1 MKEYLKETK
10 MLNFNST
17 KISDLVI
24 RKDWLELDE
33 FHKIKN
39 IYEFVQNDILFG
51 YNSTD
56 MLSAVEVLQ
65 DGFGQCNTKAT
76 LLMALLRSVNIPC
89 RLHAFNVSKD
99 FQEGALPKIIY
110 LLAPKYILHTWVEV
124 FFNDKWIA
132 LEGVITDKDYLYAV
146 QQKYIAYKGVFKKFA
161 IATKDLEKVNINWTG
176 NDVFIQKEAV
186 VYDYGIFSSPDILFS
201 MHTQNMSKLKLYLYS
216 HIGTKMMTKRVIKI
230 RCFKRKKSICMESK
244 SKRV

>member
-1 MKEYLKETK
+1 MEEYLKETK
-10 MLNFNST
+10 MLNFNSA
-17 KISDLVI
+17 KISDLV
-24 RKDWLELDE
+24 REKGWLELDE

-56 MLSAVEVLQ
+56 ILSAVEVLQ
-65 DGFGQCNTKAT
+65 DGFGQCNTNAT

-99 FQEGALPKIIY
+99 FQKGALPQIIY

-132 LEGVITDKDYLYAV
+132 LEGVIIDKNYLYTV
-146 QQKYIAYKGVFKKFA
+146 QQKYTEYKGIFKKFA
-161 IATKDLEKVNINWTG
+161 IATKDVETVNIDWTG

-186 VYDYGIFSSPDILFS
+186 VDDYGIFSSPDILFS
-201 MHTQNMSKLKLYLYS
+201 KHTQNMSKIKLYLYS
-216 HIGTKMMTKRVIKI
+216 HIGTKMMTKRVFKI
-230 RCFKRKKSICMESK
+230 RNSKK
-244 SKRV
+244 

>member
-1 MKEYLKETK
+1 MEEYLKETK
-10 MLNFNST
+10 MLNFNSA
-17 KISDLVI
+17 KISDLV
-24 RKDWLELDE
+24 RKKGWLELDE

-56 MLSAVEVLQ
+56 ILSAVEVLQ

-99 FQEGALPKIIY
+99 FQKGALPQIIY

-132 LEGVITDKDYLYAV
+132 LEGVIIDKDYLYTV
-146 QQKYIAYKGVFKKFA
+146 QQKYTEYKGIFKKFA
-161 IATKDLEKVNINWTG
+161 IATKDVETVNIDWTG

-186 VYDYGIFSSPDILFS
+186 VDDYGIFSSPDILFS
-201 MHTQNMSKLKLYLYS
+201 KHTQNMSKIKLYLYS
-216 HIGTKMMTKRVIKI
+216 HIGTKMMTKRVFKI
-230 RCFKRKKSICMESK
+230 RNKEVVLWKNSHG
-244 SKRV
+244 

>member
-1 MKEYLKETK
+1 MEEYLKETK
-10 MLNFNST
+10 MLNFNSA
-17 KISDLVI
+17 KISDLV
-24 RKDWLELDE
+24 REKGWLELDE

-56 MLSAVEVLQ
+56 ILSAVEVLQ

-99 FQEGALPKIIY
+99 FQKGALPQIIY

-132 LEGVITDKDYLYAV
+132 LEGVIIDKDYLYTV
-146 QQKYIAYKGVFKKFA
+146 QQKYTEYKGIFKKFA
-161 IATKDLEKVNINWTG
+161 IATKDLETVSIAWTG

-186 VYDYGIFSSPDILFS
+186 VDDYGIFSSPDILFS
-201 MHTQNMSKLKLYLYS
+201 KHTQNMSKIKLYLYS
-216 HIGTKMMTKRVIKI
+216 HIGTKMMTKRVFKI
-230 RCFKRKKSICMESK
+230 RNSKK
-244 SKRV
+244 

>member
-1 MKEYLKETK
+1 MEEYLKETK
-10 MLNFNST
+10 MLNFNSA
-17 KISDLVI
+17 KISDLV
-24 RKDWLELDE
+24 REKGWLELDE

-56 MLSAVEVLQ
+56 ILSAVEVLQ

-99 FQEGALPKIIY
+99 FQKGALPQIIY

-132 LEGVITDKDYLYAV
+132 LEGVIIDKDYLYTV
-146 QQKYIAYKGVFKKFA
+146 QQKYTEYKGIFKKFA
-161 IATKDLEKVNINWTG
+161 IATKDLETVNIDWTG

-186 VYDYGIFSSPDILFS
+186 VDDYGIFSSPDILFS
-201 MHTQNMSKLKLYLYS
+201 KHTQNMSKIKLYLYS
-216 HIGTKMMTKRVIKI
+216 HIGTKMMTKRVFKI
-230 RCFKRKKSICMESK
+230 RNSKK
-244 SKRV
+244 

>member
-1 MKEYLKETK
+1 MEEYLKETK
-10 MLNFNST
+10 MLNFNSA
-17 KISDLVI
+17 KISDLV
-24 RKDWLELDE
+24 REKGWLELDE

-56 MLSAVEVLQ
+56 ILSAVEVLQ

-99 FQEGALPKIIY
+99 FQKGALPQIIY

-132 LEGVITDKDYLYAV
+132 LEGVIIDKDYLYTV
-146 QQKYIAYKGVFKKFA
+146 QQKYTEYKG
-161 IATKDLEKVNINWTG
+161 
-176 NDVFIQKEAV
+176 
-186 VYDYGIFSSPDILFS
+186 
-201 MHTQNMSKLKLYLYS
+201 MSA
-216 HIGTKMMTKRVIKI
+216 
-230 RCFKRKKSICMESK
+230 
-244 SKRV
+244 

>member
-1 MKEYLKETK
+1 MEEYLKETQ
-10 MLNFNST
+10 MLNFNSA
-17 KISDLVI
+17 KIRDLVM
-24 RKDWLELDE
+24 KNGWLELDE

-56 MLSAVEVLQ
+56 MLSAVEVLE

-99 FQEGALPKIIY
+99 FQKGALPHIIY

-124 FFNDKWIA
+124 FFDDKWIA
-132 LEGVITDKDYLYAV
+132 LEGVIIDKDYLYAV
-146 QQKYIAYKGVFKKFA
+146 QQKYTVYKGVFKRFA
-161 IATKDLEKVNINWTG
+161 IATKDLTKVNINWTG

-186 VYDYGIFSSPDILFS
+186 VDDYGIFSSPDILFS
-201 MHTQNMSKLKLYLYS
+201 KHTQNMSKIKLYLYS
-216 HIGTKMMTKRVIKI
+216 NIGTKIMTKRVFKI
-230 RCFKRKKSICMESK
+230 RNPKK
-244 SKRV
+244 

>member
-1 MKEYLKETK
+1 MEEYLKETK
-10 MLNFNST
+10 MLNFNSA
-17 KISDLVI
+17 KISDLV
-24 RKDWLELDE
+24 RKKGWLELDE

-56 MLSAVEVLQ
+56 ILSAVEVLQ

-99 FQEGALPKIIY
+99 FQKGALPQIIY

-132 LEGVITDKDYLYAV
+132 LEGVIIDKNYLYTV
-146 QQKYIAYKGVFKKFA
+146 QQKYTEYKGIFKKFA
-161 IATKDLEKVNINWTG
+161 IATKDVETVNIDWTG

-186 VYDYGIFSSPDILFS
+186 VDDYGIFSSPDILFS
-201 MHTQNMSKLKLYLYS
+201 KHTQNMSKIKLYLYS
-216 HIGTKMMTKRVIKI
+216 HIGTKMMTKRVFKI
-230 RCFKRKKSICMESK
+230 RNSKK
-244 SKRV
+244 

>member
-1 MKEYLKETK
+1 MEEYFKETK
-10 MLNFNST
+10 MLNFNSA
-17 KISDLVI
+17 KISDLV
-24 RKDWLELDE
+24 REKGWLELDE

-56 MLSAVEVLQ
+56 ILSAVEVLQ

-99 FQEGALPKIIY
+99 FQKGALPQIIY

-132 LEGVITDKDYLYAV
+132 LEGVIIDKNYLYTV
-146 QQKYIAYKGVFKKFA
+146 QQKYTEYKGIFKKFA
-161 IATKDLEKVNINWTG
+161 IATKDVETVNIDWTG

-186 VYDYGIFSSPDILFS
+186 VDDYGIFSSPDILFS
-201 MHTQNMSKLKLYLYS
+201 KHTQNMSKIKLYLYS
-216 HIGTKMMTKRVIKI
+216 HIGTKMMTKRVFKI
-230 RCFKRKKSICMESK
+230 RNSKK
-244 SKRV
+244 

>member
-1 MKEYLKETK
+1 MEEYLKETK
-10 MLNFNST
+10 MLNFNSA
-17 KISDLVI
+17 KISDLV
-24 RKDWLELDE
+24 REKGWLELDE

-56 MLSAVEVLQ
+56 ILSAVEVLQ
-65 DGFGQCNTKAT
+65 DGFGQCNTKET

-99 FQEGALPKIIY
+99 FQKGALPQIIY
-110 LLAPKYILHTWVEV
+110 LLAPKYISHTWVEV

-132 LEGVITDKDYLYAV
+132 LEGVIIDKNYLYTV
-146 QQKYIAYKGVFKKFA
+146 QQKYTEYKGIFEKFA
-161 IATKDLEKVNINWTG
+161 IATKDVETVNIDWTG

-186 VYDYGIFSSPDILFS
+186 VDDYGIFSSPDILFS
-201 MHTQNMSKLKLYLYS
+201 KHTQNMSKIKLYLYS
-216 HIGTKMMTKRVIKI
+216 HIGTKMMTKRVFKI
-230 RCFKRKKSICMESK
+230 RNSKK
-244 SKRV
+244 

>member
-1 MKEYLKETK
+1 MEEYLKETK
-10 MLNFNST
+10 MLNFNSA
-17 KISDLVI
+17 KISDLV
-24 RKDWLELDE
+24 REKGWLELDE

-51 YNSTD
+51 YNSAD
-56 MLSAVEVLQ
+56 ILSAVEVLQ

-99 FQEGALPKIIY
+99 FQKGALPQIIY

-132 LEGVITDKDYLYAV
+132 LEGVIIDKDYLYTV
-146 QQKYIAYKGVFKKFA
+146 QQKYTEYKGIFKKFA
-161 IATKDLEKVNINWTG
+161 IATKDLETVNIAWTG

-186 VYDYGIFSSPDILFS
+186 VDDYGIFSSPDILFS
-201 MHTQNMSKLKLYLYS
+201 KHTQNMSKIKLYLYS
-216 HIGTKMMTKRVIKI
+216 HIGTKMMTKRVFKI
-230 RCFKRKKSICMESK
+230 RNSKK
-244 SKRV
+244 

>member
-1 MKEYLKETK
+1 MEEYLKETK
-10 MLNFNST
+10 MLNFYSA
-17 KISDLVI
+17 KISDLV
-24 RKDWLELDE
+24 REKGWLELDE

-56 MLSAVEVLQ
+56 ILSAVEVLQ

-99 FQEGALPKIIY
+99 FQKGALPQIIY

-132 LEGVITDKDYLYAV
+132 LEGVIIDKDYLYTV
-146 QQKYIAYKGVFKKFA
+146 QQKYTEYKGIFKKFA
-161 IATKDLEKVNINWTG
+161 IATKDVETVNIDWTG

-186 VYDYGIFSSPDILFS
+186 VDDYGIFSSPDILFS
-201 MHTQNMSKLKLYLYS
+201 KHTQNMSKIKLYLYS
-216 HIGTKMMTKRVIKI
+216 HIGTKMMTKRVFKI
-230 RCFKRKKSICMESK
+230 RNKEVVLWKNSHG
-244 SKRV
+244 

>member
-1 MKEYLKETK
+1 MEEYLKETK
-10 MLNFNST
+10 MLNFNSA
-17 KISDLVI
+17 KISDLV
-24 RKDWLELDE
+24 REKGWLELDE

-56 MLSAVEVLQ
+56 ILSAVEVLQ

-99 FQEGALPKIIY
+99 FQKGALPQIIY

-132 LEGVITDKDYLYAV
+132 LEGVIIDKDYLYTV
-146 QQKYIAYKGVFKKFA
+146 QQKYTEYKGIFKKFA
-161 IATKDLEKVNINWTG
+161 IATKDVETVNIDWTG

-186 VYDYGIFSSPDILFS
+186 VDDYGIFSSPDILFS
-201 MHTQNMSKLKLYLYS
+201 KHTQNMSKIKLYLYS
-216 HIGTKMMTKRVIKI
+216 HIGTKMMTKRVFKI
-230 RCFKRKKSICMESK
+230 RNSKK
-244 SKRV
+244 

>member
-1 MKEYLKETK
+1 MEEYLKETK
-10 MLNFNST
+10 MLNFNSA
-17 KISDLVI
+17 KISDLI
-24 RKDWLELDE
+24 REKGWLELDE

-56 MLSAVEVLQ
+56 ILSAVEVLQ

-76 LLMALLRSVNIPC
+76 LLMALLRSVNVPC
-89 RLHAFNVSKD
+89 RLHAFSVSKD
-99 FQEGALPKIIY
+99 FQKGALPQIIY

-132 LEGVITDKDYLYAV
+132 LEGVIIDKDYLYTV
-146 QQKYIAYKGVFKKFA
+146 QQKYTEYKGIFKKFA
-161 IATKDLEKVNINWTG
+161 IATKDLETVNIDWTG

-186 VYDYGIFSSPDILFS
+186 VDDYGIFSSPDILFS
-201 MHTQNMSKLKLYLYS
+201 KHTQNMSKIKLYLYS
-216 HIGTKMMTKRVIKI
+216 HIGTKMMTKRVFKI
-230 RCFKRKKSICMESK
+230 RNSKK
-244 SKRV
+244 

>member
-1 MKEYLKETK
+1 MEEYLKETK
-10 MLNFNST
+10 MLNFNSA
-17 KISDLVI
+17 KISDLV
-24 RKDWLELDE
+24 REKGWLELDE

-56 MLSAVEVLQ
+56 ILSAVEVLQ

-99 FQEGALPKIIY
+99 FQKGALPQIIY

-132 LEGVITDKDYLYAV
+132 LEGVIIDKNYLYTV
-146 QQKYIAYKGVFKKFA
+146 QQKYTEYKGIYKKFA
-161 IATKDLEKVNINWTG
+161 IATKDVETVNIDWTG

-186 VYDYGIFSSPDILFS
+186 VDDYGIFSSPDILFS
-201 MHTQNMSKLKLYLYS
+201 KHTQNMSKIKLYLYS
-216 HIGTKMMTKRVIKI
+216 HIGTKMMTKRVFKI
-230 RCFKRKKSICMESK
+230 RNSKK
-244 SKRV
+244 

>member
-1 MKEYLKETK
+1 MEEYLKETK
-10 MLNFNST
+10 MLNFNSA
-17 KISDLVI
+17 KISDLV
-24 RKDWLELDE
+24 RKKGWLELDE

-56 MLSAVEVLQ
+56 ILSAVEVLQ

-99 FQEGALPKIIY
+99 FQKGALPQIIY

-132 LEGVITDKDYLYAV
+132 LEGVIIDKDYLYTV
-146 QQKYIAYKGVFKKFA
+146 QQKYTEYKGIFKKFA
-161 IATKDLEKVNINWTG
+161 IATKDVETVNIDWTG

-186 VYDYGIFSSPDILFS
+186 VDDYGIFSSPDILFS
-201 MHTQNMSKLKLYLYS
+201 KHTQNMSKIKLYLYS
-216 HIGTKMMTKRVIKI
+216 HIGTKMMTKRVFKI
-230 RCFKRKKSICMESK
+230 RNSKK
-244 SKRV
+244 

>member
-1 MKEYLKETK
+1 MEEYLKETK
-10 MLNFNST
+10 MLNFNSA
-17 KISDLVI
+17 KISDLV
-24 RKDWLELDE
+24 REKGWLELDE

-56 MLSAVEVLQ
+56 ILSAVEVLQ

-99 FQEGALPKIIY
+99 FQKGALPQIIY

-132 LEGVITDKDYLYAV
+132 LEGVIIDKNYLYTV
-146 QQKYIAYKGVFKKFA
+146 QQKYTEYKGIFKKFA
-161 IATKDLEKVNINWTG
+161 IATKDVETVNIDWTG

-186 VYDYGIFSSPDILFS
+186 VDDYGIFSSPDILFS
-201 MHTQNMSKLKLYLYS
+201 KHTQNMSKIKLYLYS
-216 HIGTKMMTKRVIKI
+216 HIGTKMMTKRVFKI
-230 RCFKRKKSICMESK
+230 RNSKK
-244 SKRV
+244 

>member
-1 MKEYLKETK
+1 MEEYLKETK
-10 MLNFNST
+10 MLNFNSA
-17 KISDLVI
+17 KISDLV
-24 RKDWLELDE
+24 REKGWLELDE

-56 MLSAVEVLQ
+56 IFSAVEVLQ

-99 FQEGALPKIIY
+99 FQKGALPQIIY

-132 LEGVITDKDYLYAV
+132 LEGVIIDKDYLYTV
-146 QQKYIAYKGVFKKFA
+146 QQKYTEYKGIFKKFA
-161 IATKDLEKVNINWTG
+161 IATKDLETVNIALTV

-186 VYDYGIFSSPDILFS
+186 VDDYGIFSSPDILFS
-201 MHTQNMSKLKLYLYS
+201 KHTQNMSKIKLYLYS
-216 HIGTKMMTKRVIKI
+216 HIGTKMMTKRVFKI
-230 RCFKRKKSICMESK
+230 RNSKK
-244 SKRV
+244 

>member
-1 MKEYLKETK
+1 MEEYLKETK
-10 MLNFNST
+10 MLNFYSA
-17 KISDLVI
+17 KISDLV
-24 RKDWLELDE
+24 REKGWLELDE

-56 MLSAVEVLQ
+56 ILSAVEVLQ

-99 FQEGALPKIIY
+99 FQKGALPQIIY

-132 LEGVITDKDYLYAV
+132 LEGVIIDKDYLYTV
-146 QQKYIAYKGVFKKFA
+146 QQKYTEYKGIFKKFA
-161 IATKDLEKVNINWTG
+161 IATKDVETVNIDWTG

-186 VYDYGIFSSPDILFS
+186 VDDYGIFSSPDILFS
-201 MHTQNMSKLKLYLYS
+201 KHTQNMSKIKLYLYS
-216 HIGTKMMTKRVIKI
+216 HIGTKMMTKRVFKI
-230 RCFKRKKSICMESK
+230 RNSKK
-244 SKRV
+244 

>member
-1 MKEYLKETK
+1 MEEYLKETK
-10 MLNFNST
+10 MLNFNSA
-17 KISDLVI
+17 KISDLV
-24 RKDWLELDE
+24 REKGWLELDE

-56 MLSAVEVLQ
+56 ILSAVEVLR

-99 FQEGALPKIIY
+99 FQKGALPQIIY

-132 LEGVITDKDYLYAV
+132 LEGVIIDKNYLYTV
-146 QQKYIAYKGVFKKFA
+146 QQKYTEYKGIFKKFA
-161 IATKDLEKVNINWTG
+161 IATKDVETVNIDWTG

-186 VYDYGIFSSPDILFS
+186 VDDYGIFSSPDILFS
-201 MHTQNMSKLKLYLYS
+201 KHTQNMSKIKLYLYS
-216 HIGTKMMTKRVIKI
+216 HIGTKMMTKRVFKI
-230 RCFKRKKSICMESK
+230 RNSKK
-244 SKRV
+244 

>member
-1 MKEYLKETK
+1 MEEYLKETK
-10 MLNFNST
+10 MLNFNSA
-17 KISDLVI
+17 KISDLV
-24 RKDWLELDE
+24 REKGWLELDE

-56 MLSAVEVLQ
+56 ILSAVEVLQ

-99 FQEGALPKIIY
+99 FQKGALPQIIY

-132 LEGVITDKDYLYAV
+132 LEGVIIDKNYLYTV
-146 QQKYIAYKGVFKKFA
+146 QQKYTEHKGIFKKFA
-161 IATKDLEKVNINWTG
+161 IATKDVETVNIDWTG

-186 VYDYGIFSSPDILFS
+186 VDDYGIFSSPDILFS
-201 MHTQNMSKLKLYLYS
+201 KHTQNMSKIKLYLYS
-216 HIGTKMMTKRVIKI
+216 HIRTKMMTKRVFKI
-230 RCFKRKKSICMESK
+230 RNSKK
-244 SKRV
+244 

>member
-1 MKEYLKETK
+1 MEEYLKETK
-10 MLNFNST
+10 MLNFNSA
-17 KISDLVI
+17 KISDLV
-24 RKDWLELDE
+24 RGKGWLELDE

-56 MLSAVEVLQ
+56 ILSAVEVLQ

-99 FQEGALPKIIY
+99 FQKGALPQIIY

-132 LEGVITDKDYLYAV
+132 LEGVIIDKDYLYTV
-146 QQKYIAYKGVFKKFA
+146 QQKYTEYKGIFKKFA
-161 IATKDLEKVNINWTG
+161 IATKDVETVNIDWTG

-186 VYDYGIFSSPDILFS
+186 VDDYGIFSSPDILFS
-201 MHTQNMSKLKLYLYS
+201 KHTQNMSKIKLYLYS
-216 HIGTKMMTKRVIKI
+216 HIGTKMMTKRVFKI
-230 RCFKRKKSICMESK
+230 RNSKK
-244 SKRV
+244 

>member
-1 MKEYLKETK
+1 MEEYLKETK
-10 MLNFNST
+10 MLNFNSA
-17 KISDLVI
+17 KISDLV
-24 RKDWLELDE
+24 REKGWLELDE

-56 MLSAVEVLQ
+56 ILSAVEVLQ

-99 FQEGALPKIIY
+99 FQKGALPQIIY

-132 LEGVITDKDYLYAV
+132 LEGVIIDKDYLYTV
-146 QQKYIAYKGVFKKFA
+146 QQKYTEYKGIFKKFA
-161 IATKDLEKVNINWTG
+161 IATKDLETVNIAWRG

-186 VYDYGIFSSPDILFS
+186 VDDYGIFSSPDILFS
-201 MHTQNMSKLKLYLYS
+201 KHTQNMSKIKLYLYS
-216 HIGTKMMTKRVIKI
+216 HIGTKMMTKRVFKI
-230 RCFKRKKSICMESK
+230 RNSKK
-244 SKRV
+244 

>member
-1 MKEYLKETK
+1 MEEYLKETK
-10 MLNFNST
+10 MLNFNSA
-17 KISDLVI
+17 KISDLV
-24 RKDWLELDE
+24 REKGWLELDE

-56 MLSAVEVLQ
+56 ILSAVEVLQ

-99 FQEGALPKIIY
+99 FQKGALPQIIY

-132 LEGVITDKDYLYAV
+132 LEGVIIDKDYLYTV
-146 QQKYIAYKGVFKKFA
+146 QQKYTEYKGIFKKFA
-161 IATKDLEKVNINWTG
+161 IATKDLETVKIAWTG

-186 VYDYGIFSSPDILFS
+186 VDDYGIFSSPDILFS
-201 MHTQNMSKLKLYLYS
+201 KHTQNMSKIKLYLYS
-216 HIGTKMMTKRVIKI
+216 HIGTKMMTKRVFKI
-230 RCFKRKKSICMESK
+230 RNSKK
-244 SKRV
+244 